1 MTQDELIAQ
10 IKKKQSF
17 LCVGLDVDLDKM
29 PSHLASSND
38 SIFEFCQKII
48 DATAPYTVAYKPNIA
63 FFEAYGLKGWQALE
77 KTIGYLN
84 LNYPNIFTI
93 ADAKRGDI
101 GNTATRYAKAFFGS
115 LCSDSSIISHCVICS
130 FK

>member
-38 SIFEFCQKII
+38 SIFE
-48 DATAPYTVAYKPNIA
+48 D
-63 FFEAYGLKGWQALE
+63 
-77 KTIGYLN
+77 
-84 LNYPNIFTI
+84 
-93 ADAKRGDI
+93 
-101 GNTATRYAKAFFGS
+101 
-115 LCSDSSIISHCVICS
+115 
-130 FK
+130 